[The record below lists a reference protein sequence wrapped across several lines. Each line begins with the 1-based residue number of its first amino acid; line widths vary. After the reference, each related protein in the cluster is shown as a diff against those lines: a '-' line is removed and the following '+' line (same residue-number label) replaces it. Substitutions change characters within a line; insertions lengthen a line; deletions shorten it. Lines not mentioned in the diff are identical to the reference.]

1 MLSGIKNYCTGNK
14 GNASELEESPV
25 AEPHK
30 RLEKADATADDDAD
44 AEFMSY
50 LSSEKKAVE
59 PV

>member
-25 AEPHK
+25 AEPDK
-30 RLEKADATADDDAD
+30 SLEKADATADDAD
-44 AEFMSY
+44 DEFTSY
-50 LSSEKKAVE
+50 LNSEKKAVE